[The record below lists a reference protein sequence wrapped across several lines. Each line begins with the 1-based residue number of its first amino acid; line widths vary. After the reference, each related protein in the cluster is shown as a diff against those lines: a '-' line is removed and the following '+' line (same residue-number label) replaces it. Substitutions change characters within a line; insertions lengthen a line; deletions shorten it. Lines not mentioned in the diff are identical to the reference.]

1 MDSLLE
7 KINLFQKNW
16 GHKNDGYYLAK
27 LVEEVGEVA
36 EAFIAD
42 MYDSKSKQ
50 KKIEGAGQTVRERQI
65 EESGDVLRM
74 LITMNLR
81 RGISWDE
88 IIAACES
95 KLDKSIIKKQSEKQS

>member
-1 MDSLLE
+1 MQNLLD
-7 KINLFQKNW
+7 KIELFTKNW
-16 GHKNDGYYLAK
+16 GHKEDSYYIAK
-27 LVEEVGEVA
+27 LMEEVGEVA

-42 MYDSKSKQ
+42 MFDSKSKRQ
-50 KKIEGAGQTVRERQI
+50 KIENAGQTVRERQI